1 MTKNH
6 KRNRLFLSVNFL
18 LGMCKVVYPF
28 FGHTAFASPGGK
40 YPYLHPP
47 PGSIPRHLSQ
57 LAIIQQDSMDYAFV
71 EAPLKFVG
79 PYPCITL
86 KFPDLATASQ
96 RQRNISGVE
105 LDFVLDTAANT
116 NTIQEAVPLELKL
129 SKIGSALPG
138 FGPAGFLPGAD
149 TYLLGDCQIAHC
161 NQQGID
167 PFIFMTNLSASS
179 LPSASPIAAAGLLG
193 TAFLNCFE
201 GGVEFIWPTS
211 VTLGGQSIAEDISC
225 HVPAVRF
232 HKKTRSC
239 SLEGLH
245 PIPITPLNVSYLPTI
260 QLHLNGVPLK
270 VLLDTGS
277 PITII
282 NTEAANIAN
291 VKTKIQKDDIIIN
304 ASSNP
309 FSTFLQSLQKNSN
322 KARAVAS
329 QDILLV
335 AGLGKTLELVKT
347 QYPVSIGA
355 ISSFN
360 NSIGVHLAEAHV
372 YVGDLP
378 GLAALGDMDP
388 LSPPMAILGMD
399 VIKQKKRFIYR
410 AKEVYFD

>member
-201 GGVEFIWPTS
+201 GGVEFIWPP
-211 VTLGGQSIAEDISC
+211 QSHLEDNLLLKTTVAMFRQFDFI
-225 HVPAVRF
+225 
-232 HKKTRSC
+232 KK
-239 SLEGLH
+239 
-245 PIPITPLNVSYLPTI
+245 
-260 QLHLNGVPLK
+260 
-270 VLLDTGS
+270 
-277 PITII
+277 
-282 NTEAANIAN
+282 
-291 VKTKIQKDDIIIN
+291 
-304 ASSNP
+304 
-309 FSTFLQSLQKNSN
+309 
-322 KARAVAS
+322 
-329 QDILLV
+329 QD
-335 AGLGKTLELVKT
+335 
-347 QYPVSIGA
+347 
-355 ISSFN
+355 
-360 NSIGVHLAEAHV
+360 
-372 YVGDLP
+372 
-378 GLAALGDMDP
+378 LAALKGY
-388 LSPPMAILGMD
+388 ILF
-399 VIKQKKRFIYR
+399 RLHL
-410 AKEVYFD
+410 